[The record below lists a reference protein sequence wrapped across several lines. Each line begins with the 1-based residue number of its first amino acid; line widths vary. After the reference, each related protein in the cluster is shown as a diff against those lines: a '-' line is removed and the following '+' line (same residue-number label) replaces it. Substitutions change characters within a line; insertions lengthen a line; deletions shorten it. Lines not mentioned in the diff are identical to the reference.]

1 MLINDGNCSR
11 VIRRPLG
18 RFAEYIDLMEKQLLN
33 VKDVVTI
40 TTLSRATIYRY
51 MDSDRFPKSIKLGPN
66 RIAWKRT
73 DVMDWVSQA

>member
-1 MLINDGNCSR
+1 
-11 VIRRPLG
+11 
-18 RFAEYIDLMEKQLLN
+18 MEKQLLN